1 MSQALKIEIR
11 DAHVRRKSHADA
23 VWRCAQMPSC
33 CYTVADATWRYAQM
47 HPIAHHNEQ
56 SLYVALPSVYPAR
69 SVPHPRASLVAVMI
83 QTRFTSH
90 NLIVLQL
97 EFTSLD
103 VLTDATW
110 LTIMSKGGRLL
121 QLPFCHIRAWY
132 SSIHSDHLVL
142 ESRCVAIVSHATSL
156 TIMSD
161 SLLSLYRTALQASC
175 RLLMPPS

>member
-1 MSQALKIEIR
+1 MKYEMHTCGASRMQMP
-11 DAHVRRKSHADA
+11 SG
-23 VWRCAQMPSC
+23 RCAQMPSC
-33 CYTVADATWRYAQM
+33 CYTVADATWGHAQM

-69 SVPHPRASLVAVMI
+69 SVPHPRASLVAAMI

-110 LTIMSKGGRLL
+110 LTIMSKGER
-121 QLPFCHIRAWY
+121 PFAIAFLSHTCLVFKHTFRP
-132 SSIHSDHLVL
+132 SSVGKPLRGH
-142 ESRCVAIVSHATSL
+142 C
-156 TIMSD
+156 
-161 SLLSLYRTALQASC
+161 
-175 RLLMPPS
+175 